1 MSDYRY
7 GLAWSEKFELQNEE
21 VDSQHR
27 RLFEL
32 LSELVAACMDGT
44 DTVKLKE
51 TLDFLVDYTIKHFLD
66 EEMLQLRYNYPDYK
80 NHRQM
85 HEAFKIT
92 VSELVLKYDRNG
104 SSIELSNDVNKII
117 IQWLVNH
124 IQKEDM
130 KIGRHIRKITG

>member
-1 MSDYRY
+1 LSDYRY